1 MTLHHRNPL
10 SAILN
15 CADLCTANHETIAS
29 LLDQFGQQ
37 VEDDEVQRMIDEMR
51 VEVGDKSAFLDLKI
65 AKRHFLQLDEAA
77 ESIQG
82 IIASARHQSL
92 IAGDI
97 LSVSKFNRGL
107 LTVTPIDICLA
118 RELRTILSMFEVSL

>member
-1 MTLHHRNPL
+1 MLTQ
-10 SAILN
+10 SA
-15 CADLCTANHETIAS
+15 HS
-29 LLDQFGQQ
+29 
-37 VEDDEVQRMIDEMR
+37 
-51 VEVGDKSAFLDLKI
+51 
-65 AKRHFLQLDEAA
+65 QLDEAA

-107 LTVTPIDICLA
+107 LTVTPIDICLY
-118 RELRTILSMFEVSL
+118 RELRTILSMFEVISFSFSFMDLA